1 MQKEEKMADQNK
13 FSGALLGAA
22 CGDALGYPLKSFSL
36 ARIQRRFGPFGLRT
50 LVRDAKNDKKA
61 PISENTQLMLATV
74 DGILWADAK
83 KLELV
88 EGVYRGYMRWF
99 YGQTGEE
106 PRRGQ
111 RTWLRR
117 QPHEREFCL
126 VQQRFM
132 HAKRMPE
139 EGLLSAFGRDARG
152 STKVKVNDSKGSAAL
167 LRAVPLGLLFAG
179 DEKLAFDMAVNA
191 AALSHSNP
199 IAYNSAGAVAALI
212 SCLTYGMTLPKALE
226 RVTILLGKAHKATP
240 IITRLTA
247 AVKSANERPAGN
259 PSAFENIESIEAL
272 GTGAAADEALAIAIY
287 TVLAVDDPLEALITA
302 ANHSGKSHTTSALVG
317 AIEGARFGKDFLPA
331 YWSDILE
338 GYEVDT
344 FMADKLFYVY
354 KKYNP

>member
-1 MQKEEKMADQNK
+1 
-13 FSGALLGAA
+13 
-22 CGDALGYPLKSFSL
+22 
-36 ARIQRRFGPFGLRT
+36 
-50 LVRDAKNDKKA
+50 
-61 PISENTQLMLATV
+61 MLATI

-88 EGVYRGYMRWF
+88 EGIYRGCMRWF

-139 EGLLSAFGRDARG
+139 EGLLSAFARDARG
-152 STKVKVNDSKGSAAL
+152 STKVKVNDSKGSGAL
-167 LRAVPLGLLFAG
+167 LRVVPVGLLFAG
-179 DEKLAFDMAVNA
+179 DEKLAFDMAVNV

-199 IAYNSAGAVAALI
+199 TAYHAAGALAALI
-212 SCLTYGMTLPKALE
+212 SCLAYGMTLPKALE
-226 RVTILLGKAHKATP
+226 RVAVLLSKAHKTTA
-240 IITRLTA
+240 IINLLTKA
-247 AVKSANERPAGN
+247 IETAHDRPAGK
-259 PSAFENIESIEAL
+259 PSAWDNLENIEAL
-272 GTGAAADEALAIAIY
+272 GSGAQADEALAIAIY

-302 ANHSGKSHTTSALVG
+302 ANHSGKSHTTAALVG
-317 AIEGARFGKDFLPA
+317 AIEGVRFGEDFLPS

>member
-1 MQKEEKMADQNK
+1 MADKSK
-13 FSGALLGAA
+13 FCGALLGAA
-22 CGDALGYPLKSFSL
+22 CGDALGYPLKSFSV

-50 LVRDAKNDKKA
+50 LVRDAKNNKKA
-61 PISENTQLMLATV
+61 PVSDNTQLMLATV
-74 DGILWADAK
+74 DGVLWADAK
-83 KLELV
+83 KLELL
-88 EGVYRGYMRWF
+88 EGIYRGCMRWF

-117 QPHEREFCL
+117 QPHEKDFCL

-139 EGLLSAFGRDARG
+139 EGLLNAFGRDARG

-167 LRAVPLGLLFAG
+167 LRAVPIGLLFAG

-199 IAYNSAGAVAALI
+199 VAYNSAGALAALI

-226 RVTILLGKAHKATP
+226 RTTILLGKAHKATP
-240 IITRLTA
+240 IINRLTA
-247 AVKSANERPAGN
+247 AVKSANDQPAGK
-259 PSAFENIESIEAL
+259 PSAWDHAANIEAIGS
-272 GTGAAADEALAIAIY
+272 GAAADEALAIAIY
-287 TVLAVDDPLEALITA
+287 TVLAVDDPLEALIIS
-302 ANHSGKSHTTSALVG
+302 ANHSGKSHTTAALVG
-317 AIEGARFGKDFLPA
+317 AIEGARFGEDFLPS

-338 GYEVDT
+338 AYEVDT